1 MTDFTSLKYQF
12 NSGASDASPTWT
24 DVLPAT
30 ANYEVR
36 LCSSGA
42 GNGTTASAS
51 WFTILKPTSGTSV
64 IPEMWV
70 YVGSDASGGLKVTT
84 YDGTSAH
91 SMQMRIN
98 WDNTG
103 TYASA
108 PLFSAWKDNTL
119 PAASPGA
126 QPGVGDGSSFINGHA
141 TDTSST
147 SYIKA
152 NFYGQGLTPG
162 GSQQTPG
169 SNAGGTLT
177 VTSGTAGAATPGS
190 AAWLATFQS
199 CQAGTQYVQ
208 NGGTPQATTAGLWYG
223 ILSFWTGVNQ
233 TGGTLLPVLGFQY
246 SWL

>member
-1 MTDFTSLKYQF
+1 MQ
-12 NSGASDASPTWT
+12 
-24 DVLPAT
+24 PAT
-30 ANYEVR
+30 ANHELR

-51 WFTILKPTSGTSV
+51 WFTILKPTSGTAV
-64 IPEMWV
+64 IPEMWAFT
-70 YVGSDASGGLKVTT
+70 GSDASGGLKVTT

-91 SMQMRIN
+91 YMQFRVN
-98 WDNTG
+98 GDNTG

-126 QPGVGDGSSFINGHA
+126 QPGIGDGSSFVNGHA

-152 NFYGQGLTPG
+152 NFYGQGLTSG
-162 GSQQTPG
+162 GSQQTPA
-169 SNAGGTLT
+169 SNAAGTLA
-177 VTSGTAGAATPGS
+177 VTSGTAGASTPGS

-199 CQAGTQYVQ
+199 LQAATQYIQ
-208 NGGTPQATTAGLWYG
+208 NGGTPQATTANLWYG
-223 ILSFWTGVNQ
+223 VLAFYTGVNMV
-233 TGGTLLPVLGFQY
+233 GGTLLPNLG
-246 SWL
+246 